1 MYPGVYP
8 SSLRLQTSNFTL
20 IFILCSWPFFAL
32 GDSLSF
38 SRRWSKVYTLSSQR
52 RTVKLQ
58 LWRLGFY
65 KKGPMGRGGSN
76 VSCKCMG
83 QLCRDF
89 PENSFFLF
97 GLVSFL
103 LIPVLCWHVLED
115 IANVQRGIHSRKK
128 GHSKEVTTHIDIAH
142 PIGNPHSQ
150 LWKESRNIPLLVKVG
165 HGVCVPAWCVGFFA
179 SRRGTVTRQSLFSWC
194 NSYQRYHLIPT
205 ATADQFVGAAF

>member
-89 PENSFFLF
+89 PENSFFCLDWCHSCWSLF
-97 GLVSFL
+97 YADMFLKVSPMCKGVFTL
-103 LIPVLCWHVLED
+103 GKRIIPRKLQHTSISHTQSAIP
-115 IANVQRGIHSRKK
+115 IANYER
-128 GHSKEVTTHIDIAH
+128 
-142 PIGNPHSQ
+142 NPEIYCC
-150 LWKESRNIPLLVKVG
+150 W
-165 HGVCVPAWCVGFFA
+165 
-179 SRRGTVTRQSLFSWC
+179 
-194 NSYQRYHLIPT
+194 
-205 ATADQFVGAAF
+205 